1 VKKIAK
7 RTVLGGSLGASLGLA
22 KDALTPEEAKAQ
34 APGDLGLTEARRR
47 TEAKRRKM
55 AFELKRR
62 EFAET
67 LRQLQ
72 WAGPGG

>member
-1 VKKIAK
+1 VVKGG
-7 RTVLGGSLGASLGLA
+7 VLGGSLGASLGFA
-22 KDALTPEEAKAQ
+22 KDVLTPEEAKAQ

-47 TEAKRRKM
+47 TEAKRLKM
-55 AFELKRR
+55 AFKLKRR